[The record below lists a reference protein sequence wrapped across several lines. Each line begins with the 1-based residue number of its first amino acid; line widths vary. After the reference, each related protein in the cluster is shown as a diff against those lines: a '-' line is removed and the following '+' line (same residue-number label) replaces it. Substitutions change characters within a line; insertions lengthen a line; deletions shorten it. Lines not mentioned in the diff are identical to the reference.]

1 MENNALS
8 YFLLAQGFIVLIILI
23 AIAGLWLNY
32 RNSRKLY
39 LAIACGAGLIEA
51 SRQLP
56 DLMLNVFPESPQW
69 NFLSVLLQ
77 FSASLIFVLAL
88 IRIKG
93 EVGRNSLALMWI
105 SALGFVVS
113 VGIQFTIYFPESSQN
128 QYLYSLPI
136 LFLTALIVWRSWLTS
151 DTLSPSRFFLLMT
164 SILLLI
170 VRAASPAI
178 EFGDTYLL
186 VYYMELLLFPVM
198 MAALVL
204 TEVEFAHHRVEKL
217 LADEMQRE
225 KDLQFILDHSL
236 DVILTTDE
244 VGLLRS
250 WNMRAEQQ
258 VGYSGQQ
265 TVGKIPI
272 DKLFLDNYRH
282 ENVSDP
288 TEFQSQMKHTNG
300 DSFWVKVR
308 MQTIVRDEQAYSIYV
323 LRDTFDLDRLAESQV
338 ELDRELQRV
347 HKLREAEIKHEDN

>member
-1 MENNALS
+1 MDNNALS
-8 YFLLAQGFIVLIILI
+8 YFLVAQGFVVLIILI
-23 AIAGLWLNY
+23 AITGLWLNY

-39 LAIACGAGLIEA
+39 LAIAFAAGLVEA

-56 DLMLNVFPESPQW
+56 DLMLNLFPESAQW
-69 NFLSVLLQ
+69 GFLSLLLQ

-88 IRIKG
+88 IEIKG
-93 EVGRNSLALMWI
+93 EVGRNSLLLLGI
-105 SALGFVVS
+105 PVLGFVVS
-113 VGIQFTIYFPESSQN
+113 VGIRFSIYIPESTLN

-136 LFLTALIVWRSWLTS
+136 LFLTALIVGHAWLTS
-151 DTLSPSRFFLLMT
+151 DKLSPSRFFLSMT
-164 SILLLI
+164 STLLLI

-178 EFGDTYLL
+178 EDVDTFLL

-204 TEVEFAHHRVEKL
+204 TEVEFAHDRVEKL
-217 LADEMQRE
+217 LADELQRE
-225 KDLQFILDHSL
+225 KDLRFILDHSL
-236 DVILTTDE
+236 DVILTTDD

-258 VGYSGQQ
+258 FGYSGQE

-272 DKLFLDNYRH
+272 DELFLDNYRH

-288 TEFQSQMKHTNG
+288 TEFQSQMKHTSG

-308 MQTIVRDEQAYSIYV
+308 MQTIVQDDKAYSIYV
-323 LRDTFDLDRLAESQV
+323 LRDTSDLDRLTESQV

-347 HKLREAEIKHEDN
+347 HKLREAKIKHEDN